1 MDSGHDSVLRT
12 WGFSHLGGLFEG
24 QVLPQR
30 HN

>member
-12 WGFSHLGGLFEG
+12 WEFSHLGGLLKG

-30 HN
+30 DN